1 MEKKLE
7 GHNGSIFTL
16 SYSPDGRYLASG
28 SVDKTIRI
36 WNLQV
41 LEERTQNKTV
51 KILEGHTDW
60 IRTLA
65 YSPDGKYLVSGGY
78 DKTIRIWDLE
88 NGTVKILE
96 GHTCSIYILTY
107 SPDGKYLA
115 SGGYDKT
122 IRIWDLETRETI
134 QLIFEQQN
142 IINSLVYSPNGKY
155 LVSGCMDKIIRIY
168 NLKTIPLL
176 VAPQHSLKQL
186 VLSGLEQTGIWNT
199 FLQQELYDPRMLIL
213 IQSFLQS

>member
-88 NGTVKILE
+88 
-96 GHTCSIYILTY
+96 
-107 SPDGKYLA
+107 
-115 SGGYDKT
+115 
-122 IRIWDLETRETI
+122 TRETI

-155 LVSGCMDKIIRIY
+155 LVSGGMDKIIRIY

-176 VAPQHSLKQL
+176 VAPRHLLKQL